1 MTETEISKLRE
12 TVLQLWE
19 GSKYLLLARVD
30 LFEYVQ
36 NLKKEL
42 AEKIFDGSAKPHSF
56 ETIKQNAWI
65 AFLEGFD
72 EKDFEMAGLD
82 ESKKAAVIA
91 LDKYLEKLENVNF
104 KEDTQGEKTEKIDW
118 EAGLAKLAFMFDILF
133 KNEEI
138 GCSMKQY
145 KNRWAL
151 IAKHFTVKGEDITN
165 KDLIAAFSGL
175 KNSKTGKPRNHE
187 MYEDLLHLTKKEAG
201 FFPEE

>member
-1 MTETEISKLRE
+1 MTETEIRKLRE

-19 GSKYLLLARVD
+19 GSEYLLLVRED

-65 AFLEGFD
+65 AFLEGID
-72 EKDFEMAGLD
+72 EKDFGMAAGLD

-104 KEDTQGEKTEKIDW
+104 KEDTQGEKTEKIDR
-118 EAGLAKLAFMFDILF
+118 EAGLAELEKINWRGTETQLVLLVDLLTREALLKSDRKWKMI
-133 KNEEI
+133 EE
-138 GCSMKQY
+138 
-145 KNRWAL
+145 
-151 IAKHFTVKGEDITN
+151 HFLVQ
-165 KDLIAAFSGL
+165 
-175 KNSKTGKPRNHE
+175 GKPTKSKNLSQSLE
-187 MYEDLLHLTKKEAG
+187 NTLAGKTKDVKTLKEIISKVKKLED
-201 FFPEE
+201 

>member
-19 GSKYLLLARVD
+19 GSKYLLLVRED

-65 AFLEGFD
+65 AFLEGYDKSRRFG
-72 EKDFEMAGLD
+72 EV

-91 LDKYLEKLENVNF
+91 LDSYLEMLKSVNLDSSEGESFSPKINWDGSIRQLIYLFQKLSKSGLIPKENLPSIISNHFCKKDGTAMKRDNISKQIYQLDVDRDGRP
-104 KEDTQGEKTEKIDW
+104 KEEDAQAID
-118 EAGLAKLAFMFDILF
+118 DILDT
-133 KNEEI
+133 
-138 GCSMKQY
+138 
-145 KNRWAL
+145 L
-151 IAKHFTVKGEDITN
+151 PED
-165 KDLIAAFSGL
+165 
-175 KNSKTGKPRNHE
+175 
-187 MYEDLLHLTKKEAG
+187 
-201 FFPEE
+201 